1 MVMSNTI
8 NQQKKL
14 QKQID
19 KLDKL
24 IEDNKSKIEDFQSS
38 MKELEEQNH
47 THTQLIQFLSDTL
60 NLTPTILYDSGR
72 DKKYV
77 YGKVWWF
84 SNGVGSKKKEYRYF
98 LGKMDKK
105 KPKSFWENKLLS
117 VFYEKEKGS
126 IVKVFLY
133 MNNLNWKLKSLEG
146 MIKRREGK

>member
-1 MVMSNTI
+1 MSNTI
-8 NQQKKL
+8 NHQKKL

-47 THTQLIQFLSDTL
+47 THTQLIQFLSDTI
-60 NLTPTILYDSGR
+60 NLTPTILYNSGR
-72 DKKYV
+72 DGKYV

-84 SNGVGSKKKEYRYF
+84 SKGGGSKKKEYRYF

-105 KPKSFWENKLLS
+105 KPKSFWKDKLLS
-117 VFYEKEKGS
+117 VFYEKETIEK
-126 IVKVFLY
+126 
-133 MNNLNWKLKSLEG
+133 
-146 MIKRREGK
+146 

>member
-1 MVMSNTI
+1 MVMSNTL
-8 NQQKKL
+8 NHQKKL

-47 THTQLIQFLSDTL
+47 THTQLIQFLSDTI
-60 NLTPTILYDSGR
+60 NLTPTILYNSGR

-84 SNGVGSKKKEYRYF
+84 SDGMGSKKKGYRYF
-98 LGKMDKK
+98 LGKMDEK
-105 KPKSFWENKLLS
+105 KPKSFWEDKLLS
-117 VFYEKEKGS
+117 VFFEKEKET
-126 IVKVFLY
+126 IEK
-133 MNNLNWKLKSLEG
+133 
-146 MIKRREGK
+146 IKP

>member
-1 MVMSNTI
+1 MGNTL

-14 QKQID
+14 QKQIVKLSNLIKKNND
-19 KLDKL
+19 KM
-24 IEDNKSKIEDFQSS
+24 EDFQSRV
-38 MKELEEQNH
+38 KGLEEQNH

-105 KPKSFWENKLLS
+105 KPKSFWEDKLLS
-117 VFYEKEKGS
+117 VFYEKET
-126 IVKVFLY
+126 IE
-133 MNNLNWKLKSLEG
+133 NIKL
-146 MIKRREGK
+146 

>member
-1 MVMSNTI
+1 MSNTI

-19 KLDKL
+19 KLSNLIKNNNDKV
-24 IEDNKSKIEDFQSS
+24 KDFQSRV
-38 MKELEEQNH
+38 KGLEEQNH
-47 THTQLIQFLSDTL
+47 TNTQLIQFLSDTL

-105 KPKSFWENKLLS
+105 KLKSFWENKLLS
-117 VFYEKEKGS
+117 VFYD
-126 IVKVFLY
+126 
-133 MNNLNWKLKSLEG
+133 
-146 MIKRREGK
+146 RELLGK